1 MIKRI
6 IFFCLLIDIH
16 NVYAFTWKI
25 YKDNFQIPYVI
36 ANIDD
41 EQHFFQIDTGSITG
55 LHLNV
60 KTFKKIEDKCKSKR
74 ILKTIDLTG
83 TKSYSSECIVDTLKI
98 NNEIFNNVSITNLKN
113 WGLASSSDKPDT
125 EVIGLGL
132 FKEGTVV
139 LDYINGY
146 ISYKNG
152 GLKKNSNK
160 VYYNFELNKNGIVIK
175 DGVQKL
181 NLILDTGSTVSMIWK
196 KTESIKVN
204 NCTAI
209 FPVSIFP
216 KTKHEDCDTT
226 NFYLKNSNGKISS
239 FSAMYIKEH
248 QSYPDDIDGLIG
260 GNFFSNKRVTIDFLN
275 NKIYIEE

>member
-1 MIKRI
+1 
-6 IFFCLLIDIH
+6 
-16 NVYAFTWKI
+16 
-25 YKDNFQIPYVI
+25 
-36 ANIDD
+36 
-41 EQHFFQIDTGSITG
+41 
-55 LHLNV
+55 
-60 KTFKKIEDKCKSKR
+60 
-74 ILKTIDLTG
+74 
-83 TKSYSSECIVDTLKI
+83 
-98 NNEIFNNVSITNLKN
+98 
-113 WGLASSSDKPDT
+113 
-125 EVIGLGL
+125 
-132 FKEGTVV
+132 
-139 LDYINGY
+139 
-146 ISYKNG
+146 
-152 GLKKNSNK
+152 
-160 VYYNFELNKNGIVIK
+160 K

-239 FSAMYIKEH
+239 FSAMYIKKH

-260 GNFFSNKRVTIDFLN
+260 GNFFTNKRVTIDFLN